1 MYAKNYL
8 VYIAYLEIVFINKAL
23 DFVDQPN
30 QEYEGQQIGTSRMGV
45 IVVIVV
51 WIQELKL
58 PQLFNATE
66 IWHHFIFKFV

>member
-8 VYIAYLEIVFINKAL
+8 VYIAYLEIIFINKAL

-30 QEYEGQQIGTSRMGV
+30 QEFEGQQIGTSRMGV

-51 WIQELKL
+51 
-58 PQLFNATE
+58 
-66 IWHHFIFKFV
+66 